1 MNLGNDLG
9 NAWGNAWRLV
19 RALVTLAVLDAIYL
33 STYGQKFSQMMV
45 KIQGKPISLKVPPTI
60 VVYVLIFVAW
70 TYFIYNV
77 RNRYSMRENV
87 LRGFILGVTTYG
99 IYDFTNMATIDG
111 WSLTNVIVD
120 TLWGGILYA
129 LVTLVALI

>member
-1 MNLGNDLG
+1 MVNS
-9 NAWGNAWRLV
+9 WGLV

-33 STYGQKFSQMMV
+33 SSYGKNFSQMMV

-60 VVYVLIFVAW
+60 VVYVLIFGAW

-77 RNRYSMRENV
+77 RNRYSIRENV
-87 LRGFILGVTTYG
+87 LRGFILGATTYG

-111 WSLTNVIVD
+111 WSFKNAMVD

-129 LVTLVALI
+129 LVTLVAIM

>member
-1 MNLGNDLG
+1 MV
-9 NAWGNAWRLV
+9 NALVNSWGLV

-33 STYGQKFSQMMV
+33 STYGKNFSQMIV

-60 VVYVLIFVAW
+60 VVYVLIFGAW

-77 RNRYSMRENV
+77 RNRYSIRENV
-87 LRGFILGVTTYG
+87 LRGFILGLTTYG
-99 IYDFTNMATIDG
+99 IYDFTNLAIIDG
-111 WSLTNVIVD
+111 WELRNAIVD

-129 LVTLVALI
+129 LVTLVAVV